1 MSDPNHWL
9 HVLFPLLLLV
19 YVHSQQDM
27 YGHDISM
34 IGESRWGSIGIDRP
48 QCIDIPDSLS
58 VCKGMG
64 YKQMSLP
71 NLLDHSSLPEV
82 VQQFSSS
89 HWRHLIG
96 RKCHPD
102 TRLFLCSLFT
112 PVCLDRKIYPCRSLC
127 SIVKEGCEGIM
138 QQWGYPWP
146 DMLNCSKFPLQ
157 NDLCIYPQHTDSDNV
172 CPPCKEPDTF
182 EGLVDSFCR
191 ADAVFRITVDSTEAE
206 SDGYLRIN
214 FLRKKRAYKRGTL
227 SKKEIRKLVGYIEN
241 GAQCECLRN
250 NETMIAPKSRLL
262 VMGRR
267 VKNRFV
273 LFFVSP
279 YQRKS
284 EGFRKATKMWK
295 KDSMCKTVVIPD
307 VYIERPP
314 EMEEKPTVETEE
326 KKKRKSRRKKDKNK
340 KKRKKGSRKNKDGTK
355 RKRKNKKRKEP
366 TN

>member
-1 MSDPNHWL
+1 MKDLKHWL
-9 HVLFPLLLLV
+9 HAVFTLLLLV
-19 YVHSQQDM
+19 SAHSQQDL
-27 YGHDISM
+27 YGHEISM
-34 IGESRWGSIGIDRP
+34 IGQGRWGSIGIDQP

-64 YKQMSLP
+64 YKKMSLP

-112 PVCLDRKIYPCRSLC
+112 PVCLERKIYPCRSLC
-127 SIVKEGCEGIM
+127 SVVKDGCEGIM
-138 QQWGYPWP
+138 QKWGYPWP
-146 DMLNCSKFPLQ
+146 DMLNCSKFPFQ
-157 NDLCIYPQHTDSDNV
+157 NDLCIYPQHTDAEDNV

-191 ADAVFRITVDSTEAE
+191 ADAVFRVTVDSNKEE
-206 SDGYLRIN
+206 NGYLRLN
-214 FLRKKRAYKRGTL
+214 FLKKKRAYKRGPLT
-227 SKKEIRKLVGYIEN
+227 KKEIRKLVGYIEN
-241 GAQCECLRN
+241 DNKCDCVKN
-250 NETMIAPKSRLL
+250 NETMIAPKTRLL
-262 VMGRR
+262 VMGKRQR
-267 VKNRFV
+267 DRFV

-307 VYIERPP
+307 VYIEKPP
-314 EMEEKPTVETEE
+314 EQEEKPEEETEE
-326 KKKRKSRRKKDKNK
+326 KTKNKSRKKKGKKKKKKGSKKNKDGRK
-340 KKRKKGSRKNKDGTK
+340 KKRKNRKQKP
-355 RKRKNKKRKEP
+355 P